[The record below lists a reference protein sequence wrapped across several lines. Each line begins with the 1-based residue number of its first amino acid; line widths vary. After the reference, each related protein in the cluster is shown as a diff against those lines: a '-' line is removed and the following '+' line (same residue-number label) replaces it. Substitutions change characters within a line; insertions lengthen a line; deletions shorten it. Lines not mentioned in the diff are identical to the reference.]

1 MSYLM
6 TTKNAEHLIRK
17 LRPSTRRIAN
27 LSPLLVVILFSLL
40 QGLTTALAQYNQTPN
55 KLPESSSPAPV
66 PASATTGTTAA
77 GAPTETLRA
86 EVAKPLQAI
95 QALMTEKKYNE
106 ALAKVREAELVP
118 NKTPYEMFII
128 DQMRGAA
135 AAGAGETAL
144 AVQSFESVLA
154 TGRLKSAASLPII
167 EAVAGT
173 YFRSK
178 NYPSAVI
185 WARRF
190 IVEGGVNAQMRLLL
204 QQSLYLTGEYAE
216 AAKEIT
222 ADIKTTEAAGKTPT
236 EDILKLL
243 ASCALKQ
250 KDNVAYVVALEK
262 LVIYY
267 PKKEYWADY
276 IYRVESKPTFAD
288 RLSLNVY
295 RLKLQLDL
303 LDDAADYMR
312 MALLATQ
319 AGFPIETKQVLE
331 QGFTRGVLGTGNDA
345 AAQKKLKDAAS
356 KEVGDDAKNSAKLE
370 AEALA
375 AKDGTALVGVGF
387 NYVLSGQAEA
397 RDQGIMLMEQGIKK
411 GGLKRPEEAT
421 LRLGMAYALAGQKQK
436 AVDTLNG
443 VQGPDGTADVA
454 MLWRIY
460 AGQVKK

>member
-1 MSYLM
+1 M
-6 TTKNAEHLIRK
+6 TTKNSQRFISS
-17 LRPSTRRIAN
+17 LRRMAN
-27 LSPLLVVILFSLL
+27 LAPVLAGLSFGLL
-40 QGLTTALAQYNQTPN
+40 QGTLIASAQYNQAPN
-55 KLPESSSPAPV
+55 KLPSSSSPAPASASSSA
-66 PASATTGTTAA
+66 PAS
-77 GAPTETLRA
+77 PTESLRA
-86 EVAKPLQAI
+86 EIAKPLQAI
-95 QALMTEKKYNE
+95 QALMTEKKYSE
-106 ALAKVREAELVP
+106 ALAKVREAELVS

-135 AAGAGETAL
+135 AAGAGDTAL

-154 TGRLKSAASLPII
+154 TGRLKPEASLPII

-190 IVEGGVNAQMRLLL
+190 IAAGGTNAQMRLLL
-204 QQSLYLTGEYAE
+204 QQSLYLSDEYAE

-222 ADIKTTEAAGKTPT
+222 ADIKATEAAGKAPS

-250 KDNVAYVVALEK
+250 KDDVEYVVALEK

-276 IYRVESKPTFAD
+276 IYRVESKPAFAD

-303 LDDAADYMR
+303 IEEAADYMR
-312 MALLATQ
+312 IALLATQ

-331 QGFTRGVLGTGNDA
+331 QGFARGVLGTGNDA
-345 AAQKKLKDAAS
+345 AAQKKLRESAT
-356 KEVGDDAKNSAKLE
+356 KEVADDAKNSTKLE

-375 AKDGTALVGVGF
+375 AKDGIALVGVGF

-397 RDQGIMLMEQGIKK
+397 RDKGIALMEQGIKK
-411 GGLKRPEEAT
+411 GGLKRPEEAA
-421 LRLGMAYALAGQKQK
+421 LRLGMAYVLAGQKQK
-436 AVDTLNG
+436 ALDTLNA
-443 VQGPDGTADVA
+443 VQGADGTADVA